1 MRNNHYR
8 SATHLRVLLTDSRY
22 FVSSLVALLCLL
34 CSGAVGRAQS
44 LNYELRD
51 CIERGLQNNYQLQ
64 IVRNQEQM
72 ARNNATWANAGALP
86 TLDATAALRPTYHNF
101 ERSTA
106 RATDEVTEN
115 DNVLDYTLDASASL
129 SWTLFD
135 GFKIQTN
142 HRQLKLLEQQG
153 ETATRMAVEDL
164 IADITSEYYNYIQ
177 QIIRRAHYRYAL
189 NLSRE
194 RLRIAELNYQT
205 GRFSGLDYHQAR
217 VDFHSDSSAYV
228 RQREVVHA
236 SRIRLNTLMANHDVD
251 QRIVVPDSSI
261 RVRDDL
267 LLESL
272 WQQTLDANA
281 SLINAAQNTMLAEQD
296 LRKVQSRNYP
306 YLRLNTQYGYTANH
320 YDINS
325 TRERETL
332 GFTGGLTLGINLW
345 DGNRRRERRNAELG
359 IQNRQLQRQQ
369 LELELH
375 ARLTTFWMSY
385 RNNLDLLQ
393 LQRENLEI
401 AENNL
406 EIAMER
412 YKLGNLSGFDMRQV
426 QKALLD
432 AEERVLQ
439 VEYDAKLCEISLLLI
454 SGGISWYL
462 E

>member
-1 MRNNHYR
+1 MYHLPYTIYNH
-8 SATHLRVLLTDSRY
+8 
-22 FVSSLVALLCLL
+22 
-34 CSGAVGRAQS
+34 AVGMLRASVLFVCLALNGFVAHAQS
-44 LNYELRD
+44 LDYGLKD

-72 ARNNATWANAGALP
+72 ARNNATLANAGALP
-86 TLDATAALRPTYHNF
+86 TLDAAAAMKPTLDQF
-101 ERSTA
+101 ERSTL
-106 RATDEVTEN
+106 RSTGVETEYE
-115 DNVLDYTLDASASL
+115 NVFDYNTSGNVSL

-142 HRQLKLLEQQG
+142 YRQLKLLEQQG
-153 ETATRMAVEDL
+153 ETATRIAVEDL
-164 IADITSEYYNYIQ
+164 ISDITSEYYNYLQ
-177 QIIRRAHYRYAL
+177 QIIRRANYRYAL
-189 NLSRE
+189 SLSRE

-217 VDFHSDSSAYV
+217 VDFNSDSSSYV
-228 RQREVVHA
+228 RQREVVQA
-236 SRIRLNTLMANHDVD
+236 SRIRLNTLMANTDVT
-251 QRIVVPDSSI
+251 QRIVVPDSTI

-281 SLINAAQNTMLAEQD
+281 SLINASQNTMIAEQD
-296 LRKVQSRNYP
+296 LKKVRSRNYP
-306 YLRLNTQYGYTANH
+306 YLKLNTQYGYTNYQ

-325 TRERETL
+325 YSERETL

-345 DGNRRRERRNAELG
+345 DGNRRRERRNAELT
-359 IQNRQLQRQQ
+359 IQNRKLQRQQ
-369 LELELH
+369 LELDLR
-375 ARLTTFWMSY
+375 ANLTTFWLAY
-385 RNNLDLLQ
+385 RNNLNLLK

-401 AENNL
+401 AESNL

-426 QKALLD
+426 QKNLLD

-454 SGGISWYL
+454 SGGISYYL